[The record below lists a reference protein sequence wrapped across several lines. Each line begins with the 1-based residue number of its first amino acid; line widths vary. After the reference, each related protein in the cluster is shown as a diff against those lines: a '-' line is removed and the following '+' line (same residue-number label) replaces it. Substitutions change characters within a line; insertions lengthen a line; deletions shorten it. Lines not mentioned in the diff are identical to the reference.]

1 VYRKY
6 TFALSSGLC
15 LASGPFANVGGFRK
29 AGSRL
34 SGDDVRKAPDF
45 GAAASYNRGMELDR
59 ARCYQA
65 ILSRDR
71 RFDGRFFTGVVT
83 TGIYCRPVCP
93 VKPPKFENMKF
104 YACAAAAEA
113 AGFRPCKR
121 CRPET
126 APGTPAWAGTSAVV
140 SRAMRLIG
148 EGGLDS
154 GDLEGFAARL
164 GIGDRQLRRLFAQH
178 LGASPSDVAR
188 ARRVHFARTLLDQT
202 DLAISEVALSAGF
215 ASIRQF
221 NHALKA
227 TFKDTPTAL
236 RGRRGT
242 SRALRDCDPAGS
254 ILVRLPYRPPL
265 AWDAM
270 LGFLSHR
277 AIPGVESIENGAYRR
292 SVEAG
297 GTAGV
302 IEIRPGSL
310 AGSGGTSSS
319 KEAAQQSP
327 RAPAARQSPRA
338 PAAHD
343 AAHLVMRVEL
353 SHCHDLIGVV
363 ERARRIFDLSADSSC
378 IAEHLGRSTPLKPLV
393 DALPGLR
400 VPGAWDGFELAVRA
414 ILGQQVTVQGATT
427 LAGRLVREFGTAL
440 ANPSGSLTHLFPRP
454 GDLAE
459 ADLGRIGLPRAR
471 AQAVRNLASAVAG
484 GLAIDASLGAGG
496 LEEAVATLTA
506 IEGLGPWTAHYIAM
520 RALAEPD
527 AFPETDLGLRRAL
540 GDGDAP
546 ASASQ
551 VLALSEAWRPW
562 RSYAAMLLWTAPAP
576 APQAMEK
583 AS

>member
-1 VYRKY
+1 M
-6 TFALSSGLC
+6 A
-15 LASGPFANVGGFRK
+15 VG
-29 AGSRL
+29 
-34 SGDDVRKAPDF
+34 V
-45 GAAASYNRGMELDR
+45 SYNAGMELDR

-140 SRAMRLIG
+140 SRALRLIG
-148 EGGLDS
+148 EGGLDG
-154 GDLEGFAARL
+154 GDLDGFAARL
-164 GIGDRQLRRLFAQH
+164 GIGERQLRRLFAQH

-202 DLAISEVALSAGF
+202 DLPISEVALSAGF

-236 RGRRGT
+236 RGRRSANRT
-242 SRALRDCDPAGS
+242 SDPTGS
-254 ILVRLPYRPPL
+254 ILVKLPYRPPL

-277 AIPGVESIENGAYRR
+277 AIPGVESVDGGAYRR
-292 SVEAG
+292 SVQSGDA
-297 GTAGV
+297 AGV
-302 IEIRPGSL
+302 IEIRPGDSSDNGG
-310 AGSGGTSSS
+310 AG
-319 KEAAQQSP
+319 
-327 RAPAARQSPRA
+327 PAKN
-338 PAAHD
+338 AAHH

-353 SHCHDLIGVV
+353 PHGHDLIGVV
-363 ERARRIFDLSADSSC
+363 ERARRIFDLGADSSC
-378 IAEHLGRSTPLKPLV
+378 IAEHLARSPRLKPLV
-393 DALPGLR
+393 DAMPGLR

-427 LAGRLVREFGTAL
+427 LAGRVVRAFGTPLPA
-440 ANPSGSLTHLFPRP
+440 PSGSLTHLFPCPR
-454 GDLAE
+454 DLAE
-459 ADLGRIGLPRAR
+459 ADLGRVGLPRAR
-471 AQAVRNLASAVAG
+471 AQAIRNLASAVAEG
-484 GLAIDASLGAGG
+484 RVTIDASLGAGG
-496 LEEAVATLTA
+496 LDEAVARLTA
-506 IEGLGPWTAHYIAM
+506 IDGLGPWTAHYIAM

-540 GDGDAP
+540 ADGDAP
-546 ASASQ
+546 AASAE
-551 VLALSEAWRPW
+551 VLRAAEAWRPW
-562 RSYAAMLLWTAPAP
+562 RSYAAMLLWNAPGP
-576 APQAMEK
+576 ALLAMEK